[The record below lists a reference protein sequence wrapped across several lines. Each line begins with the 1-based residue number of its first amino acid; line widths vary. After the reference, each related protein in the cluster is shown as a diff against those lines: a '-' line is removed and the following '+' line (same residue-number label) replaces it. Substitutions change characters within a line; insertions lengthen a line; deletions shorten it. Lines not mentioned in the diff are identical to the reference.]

1 MEKDAMTGMRTWRKI
16 VKSSVLLFF
25 GWEIATTLV
34 GLAVLILVAIR
45 GGTPST
51 ESLISIAGTFGLYGF
66 VIWAIRDAR
75 GRSRLNSPGKSSQNE
90 I

>member
-1 MEKDAMTGMRTWRKI
+1 MTGMKTWRKI

-34 GLAVLILVAIR
+34 GLVVLILVAIR

-51 ESLISIAGTFGLYGF
+51 EGLVSIAGTVGLYGV

-75 GRSRLNSPGKSSQNE
+75 RRPPNPLNSSSQKH